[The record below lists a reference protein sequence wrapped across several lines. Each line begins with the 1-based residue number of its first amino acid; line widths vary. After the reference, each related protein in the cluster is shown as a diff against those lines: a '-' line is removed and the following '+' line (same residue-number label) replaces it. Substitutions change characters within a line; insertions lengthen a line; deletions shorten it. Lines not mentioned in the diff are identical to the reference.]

1 MAEAERREDFERRVH
16 LFSITGRNDRRGT
29 SECPKAGPDRA
40 PRGGCR
46 GSPYNGR
53 MVIRSVAVL
62 GAGTMGAQIGAH
74 FANAGV
80 PALLLD
86 VTADAARDGLK
97 RARALKPDPSFTP
110 DSWKLIATGGFDEL
124 ARVKDSDW
132 IIEAVVEQLDIK
144 RGLLEKVDAARRPGS
159 IVSSNTS
166 GIPITTL
173 AEGRSDDFRRHWLG
187 THFFNPPRYLHLLE
201 LIPTAETSK
210 DIVEAVTYF
219 ADHHLGKG
227 VVIAKD
233 SPNFIGNHI
242 ALHGVVKILKL
253 VESGAYTIEEID
265 AMTGPAIGR
274 PKSATFR
281 TLDLAGIDILAHVI
295 RNLHERLPDEEARRE
310 FVLPQFVERMI
321 ERKMVG
327 EKAGQGFYK
336 RVKTADGESEILTLD
351 PATLEYRP
359 RTSPRLSSLEA
370 ASTTT
375 DVRER
380 VKTLY
385 AGKDRVGEFLRDT
398 LTPTLDYTAKVTP
411 DIAYSPDDVDRVMR
425 WGFGWELGPFE
436 LMDAIGMAR
445 GPEGAAPQV
454 HELPP
459 AAPDL
464 QLLKSAKQRNGV
476 VRKNPGASLV
486 DLGDGVLCVEF
497 HSKMNAIGGDTIQ
510 MLHAGLREAS
520 ANFAALVV
528 GNEGEHFS
536 AGANIML
543 LLLEAQEENWDEV
556 DLMVRAF
563 QNATMALRYADVPVI
578 VAPAGLAIG
587 GACEIVLHGDR
598 VQAAAESYVGL
609 VEAGVGL
616 IPAGGGTKE
625 MVARAAEQMPPGSTD
640 FLPPIQRAFEAI
652 GFAKV
657 SASAPDAQR
666 LGYLRPTDAVT
677 MNRER
682 LIADA
687 KARALQRAAEGY
699 QPPAPRM
706 TIPVGG
712 DTVLAPLK
720 LGIHLA
726 WRAGRISDH
735 DALIGRKL
743 ATIMAGGSLPHPS
756 TVTEQELLD
765 LEREAFLSLVGER
778 KTQERIQHTL
788 KTGKPLRN

>member
-1 MAEAERREDFERRVH
+1 
-16 LFSITGRNDRRGT
+16 
-29 SECPKAGPDRA
+29 
-40 PRGGCR
+40 
-46 GSPYNGR
+46 
-53 MVIRSVAVL
+53 MVIRSVAIL
-62 GAGTMGAQIGAH
+62 GAGTMGAQIAAH

-86 VTADAARDGLK
+86 ITADAARDGLK

-110 DSWKLIATGGFDEL
+110 DTWKLITTGGFDEL
-124 ARVKDSDW
+124 ARIKDSDW
-132 IIEAVVEQLDIK
+132 IIEVVVEQADIK

-166 GIPITTL
+166 GIPIAAL

-201 LIPTAETSK
+201 LIPTSDTSK
-210 DIVEAVTYF
+210 EIVEAVTYF

-242 ALHGVVKILKL
+242 ALYGVVKILAL
-253 VESGAYTIEEID
+253 VESGAYTIEEVD

-310 FVLPQFVERMI
+310 FVLPQLVERMI

-336 RVKTADGESEILTLD
+336 RVKTADGESGILTLD

-359 RTSPRLSSLEA
+359 RKPPRLPSLEA
-370 ASTTT
+370 ASAIA

-385 AGKDRVGEFLRDT
+385 AGKDRVGEFIRDT
-398 LTPTLDYTAKVTP
+398 LTPTLAYAAKVTP

-445 GPEGAAPQV
+445 GTAGSAPHVQ
-454 HELPP
+454 ELPP

-464 QLLKSAKQRNGV
+464 QFLRSAKQRHGV

-578 VAPAGLAIG
+578 VAPAGLALG
-587 GACEIVLHGDR
+587 GGCEIVLHGDR
-598 VQAAAESYVGL
+598 VQAAAESYIGL

-666 LGYLRPTDAVT
+666 LGLLRSTDAVT

-687 KARALQRAAEGY
+687 KARALQRMAEGY
-699 QPPAPRM
+699 QPPAPR
-706 TIPVGG
+706 TAIPVGG

>member
-1 MAEAERREDFERRVH
+1 
-16 LFSITGRNDRRGT
+16 
-29 SECPKAGPDRA
+29 
-40 PRGGCR
+40 
-46 GSPYNGR
+46 
-53 MVIRSVAVL
+53 MVIHRVAVL
-62 GAGTMGAQIGAH
+62 GAGTMGSQIAAH

-86 VTADAARDGLK
+86 VTADAAREGLK
-97 RARALKPDPSFTP
+97 RARALKPDPFFTP
-110 DSWKLIATGGFDEL
+110 DTWKLISPGGFDEL
-124 ARVKDSDW
+124 ACVKDSDW

-144 RGLLEKVDAARRPGS
+144 RTLLEKVDAVRRSGS
-159 IVSSNTS
+159 VVSSNTS
-166 GIPITTL
+166 GIPIAAL

-187 THFFNPPRYLHLLE
+187 THFFNPPRYLHLVE
-201 LIPTAETSK
+201 VIPTAETAGEVV
-210 DIVEAVTYF
+210 DAVVAF

-242 ALHGVVKILKL
+242 ALYGVVQILKQ
-253 VESGAYTIEEID
+253 VESGAFTIEEVD
-265 AMTGPAIGR
+265 AITGPALGR

-281 TLDLAGIDILAHVI
+281 TLDLAGIDILAHVV
-295 RNLHERLPDEEARRE
+295 RNLYERLPDAAVRGQ
-310 FVLPQFVERMI
+310 FVLPAFVEKMV

-327 EKAGQGFYK
+327 EKSGQGFYK
-336 RVKTADGESEILTLD
+336 RVKSAAGDAEILTLD

-359 RTSPRLSSLEA
+359 RKSPRFPSLDA
-370 ASTTT
+370 AAPIA
-375 DVRER
+375 DIRER
-380 VKTLY
+380 VRTLY
-385 AGKDRVGEFLRDT
+385 QGKDRVGEFLRET
-398 LTPTLDYTAKVTP
+398 LGPTLAYTAKVTP
-411 DIAYSPDDVDRVMR
+411 QIAHSPDDVDRVMR

-436 LMDAIGMAR
+436 LLDAIR
-445 GPEGAAPQV
+445 GPQGAPRTV
-454 HELPP
+454 PP
-459 AAPDL
+459 AAPDV
-464 QLLKSAKQRNGV
+464 QLLKSAKDRSRIV
-476 VRKNPGASLV
+476 KKNAGASLV
-486 DLGDGVLCVEF
+486 DLGDGVLSVEF

-510 MLHAGLREAS
+510 MLHAGLKEAS

-563 QNATMALRYADVPVI
+563 QGATMALRYADVPVI
-578 VAPAGLAIG
+578 VAPASLAIG
-587 GACEIVLHGDR
+587 GGCEIVLHADR
-598 VQAAAESYVGL
+598 VQAAAESYIGL
-609 VEAGVGL
+609 VEVGVGL

-625 MVARAAEQMPPGSTD
+625 MVVRAAEQMPPGSTD

-657 SASAPDAQR
+657 STSAPDAQR
-666 LGYLRPTDAVT
+666 LGYLRSVDAVT

-687 KARALQRAAEGY
+687 KARALQRVGEGY
-699 QPPAPRM
+699 QPPAPR
-706 TIPVGG
+706 TAIPVGG
-712 DTVLAPLK
+712 DAVLAPLK

-726 WRAGRISDH
+726 WRAGRISDY

-743 ATIMAGGSLPHPS
+743 ATIMAGGTLPHPS
-756 TVTEQELLD
+756 TVTEQNLLD
-765 LEREAFLSLVGER
+765 LEREAFLSLVAER

-788 KTGKPLRN
+788 KTGKSLRN